1 MRGPTARAT
10 QMQTAAT
17 LTGTQLDPSVLTRD
31 RPGAREQLGRAIRRA
46 EARARRADTAT
57 LREQVSILR
66 DGINEVY
73 ALLREHRAVG
83 DRDQLIQALAF
94 VDWAL
99 ALAAEADDLE
109 SFRSSSLDLVQIAWA
124 LERP

>member
-1 MRGPTARAT
+1 
-10 QMQTAAT
+10 MQTAAT
-17 LTGTQLDPSVLTRD
+17 PTRTQLAPTVPARD
-31 RPGAREQLGRAIRRA
+31 GAGAREQLGRAIRRA

-57 LREQVSILR
+57 LGEQVAILR
-66 DGINEVY
+66 EGINEVY
-73 ALLREHRAVG
+73 ALLREHRAVD
-83 DRDQLIQALAF
+83 DRDQLIQVLAF

-99 ALAAEADDLE
+99 ALAAESGDLE

>member
-1 MRGPTARAT
+1 MP
-10 QMQTAAT
+10 TAAT
-17 LTGTQLDPSVLTRD
+17 LKRTQLDPSVLTRD
-31 RPGAREQLGRAIRRA
+31 GAGAREQLGRAIRRA

-57 LREQVSILR
+57 LREQVAILR

-99 ALAAEADDLE
+99 ALAAESNDPK
-109 SFRSSSLDLVQIAWA
+109 SSRSSA
-124 LERP
+124 